1 MSLPRLRALVL
12 TAGFGNRLRPL
23 TQFLPKPLLQVRGR
37 PIVGYSLEQLAELGC
52 EAAALNLHYLA
63 AEIPREL
70 GRSYFGLPLRFSTE
84 EEIQGTG
91 GALFPLRYFLRE
103 ADLVLLVNGDALCRW
118 PWKAMIR
125 RHLKTGAEVTLLL
138 HRRHPESALGGGIGV
153 NEQGRVVKMRD
164 AEPVGSVARQH
175 LFAGAH
181 ILSPR
186 LLDHLVEGPGDI
198 IEDLYLPLLRSGGH
212 IDSVV
217 TRRQW
222 FDVGTPARYL
232 EAVLGWRSSGPLGR
246 KPGSWTS
253 PLAKIGSGAAIRRSI
268 IEAEAMVEDGVEIT
282 DSVVLRGARIAEGS
296 RIENSLVG
304 PDVVLPRA
312 SSIDRRMVCV
322 HKSGYQPGAGES
334 VLGDLVY
341 SPFDT

>member
-1 MSLPRLRALVL
+1 ML

-23 TQFLPKPLLQVRGR
+23 TQFLPKPLLPVRGR
-37 PIVGYSLEQLAELGC
+37 PTVGYSLEQLGDLGC
-52 EAAALNLHYLA
+52 EAAALNLHYLGS
-63 AEIPREL
+63 EILREL
-70 GRSYFGLPLRFSTE
+70 GRSYFGLPLRYSE
-84 EEIQGTG
+84 ESEIQGTG
-91 GALFPLRYFLRE
+91 GALFPLRHFLRD
-103 ADLVLLVNGDALCRW
+103 ADLVLLVNGDSLCRW

-125 RHLKTGAEVTLLL
+125 RHLKTGADVTLLL
-138 HRRHPESALGGGIGV
+138 HKRRPEANFGGGIGV
-153 NEQGRVVKMRD
+153 DERGRVVKMRA
-164 AEPVGSVARQH
+164 AEPVGTVARQH

-181 ILSPR
+181 ILSPK

-198 IEDLYLPLLRSGGH
+198 IEDLYLPLLESGGH

-222 FDVGTPARYL
+222 FDLGTPARYL
-232 EAVLGWRSSGPLGR
+232 EAVLGWGAGGPLGR

-253 PLAKIGSGAAIRRSI
+253 PLAKIGDDTTIRRSV
-268 IEAEAMVEDGVEIT
+268 IEAEAGIGNGVEIT
-282 DSVVLRGARIAEGS
+282 DSVILNGARIAEGS

-304 PDVVLPRA
+304 PNVVLPKA

-341 SPFDT
+341 SPFDP